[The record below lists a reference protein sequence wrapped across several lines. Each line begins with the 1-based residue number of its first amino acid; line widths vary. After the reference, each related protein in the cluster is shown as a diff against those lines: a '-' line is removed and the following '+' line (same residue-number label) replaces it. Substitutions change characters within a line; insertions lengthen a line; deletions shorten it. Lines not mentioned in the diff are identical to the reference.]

1 MTERREEK
9 MRRVSLGVRTG
20 VAISA
25 LALALS
31 PVLALSAGAS
41 GGGWTPVGQGNNP
54 GSLPGATVFGTY
66 PADTPET
73 VSFVLD
79 EQNKNQLEAQVENG
93 ISNYLSVSQ
102 FASQY
107 GQSQSNIQA
116 LTSYLSKFGI
126 KSTVYPDDVDISTTG
141 TAGDY
146 DAALSVQQD
155 QYHVPSF
162 PGHNGGW
169 GIPAQNVHGATT
181 APELPSQLAS
191 VTTRRL
197 SASLSTTS
205 PLSPSLNTGTPTTVS
220 PSWGYRTRVTCRR
233 TSSRTMD

>member
-54 GSLPGATVFGTY
+54 GTLPGVTVFGTH
-66 PADTPET
+66 PAETPET

-93 ISNYLSVSQ
+93 IVELPLGQPVRN
-102 FASQY
+102 QY
-107 GQSQSNIQA
+107 GQSQCNINA
-116 LTSYLSKFGI
+116 LTSYF
-126 KSTVYPDDVDISTTG
+126 
-141 TAGDY
+141 
-146 DAALSVQQD
+146 
-155 QYHVPSF
+155 
-162 PGHNGGW
+162 
-169 GIPAQNVHGATT
+169 
-181 APELPSQLAS
+181 
-191 VTTRRL
+191 R
-197 SASLSTTS
+197 SLG
-205 PLSPSLNTGTPTTVS
+205 LSPPSTPMTWTS
-220 PSWGYRTRVTCRR
+220 QRQERR
-233 TSSRTMD
+233 ATMTPRSR